1 MRIPFVELS
10 FTVMSQVD
18 ERKSIISV
26 YLRLH

>member
-10 FTVMSQVD
+10 FMVMSQVD
-18 ERKSIISV
+18 ERKSIIYV